1 MTTVYDNSTNPIFQ
15 QTPSTYLDENSDR
28 LTPSPASYP
37 TPSSNTVS
45 PESYIQSSPANYP
58 NFYPSPESTNSS
70 AGSPLAATSL
80 PEADQT
86 ESNDT
91 VSLAGS
97 ATYSHEGQNCNFYEY
112 MYSSFPAYQHQ
123 TPSFYPSQM
132 NSVPDGDFYQA
143 HSSYFTNHPYYPY
156 LYSNRPSPTPQCNL
170 YNRQLLTQDLN
181 STSQTLNVIPKPSQ
195 NSSTTVQH
203 PADSSTDHT
212 PSSTLQPTSPSTD
225 PTQKYPPVL
234 VKGGGKIRAKPVRRT
249 EFSAADLRILEEHFT
264 VSDFARGA
272 RRDEIARQL
281 NVRPRSITIW
291 FQNKRAKLRARNQ
304 QLDLLKKAAATGVV
318 QDFEKIS
325 DFR

>member
-1 MTTVYDNSTNPIFQ
+1 MTTVYDSSTNPIFH
-15 QTPSTYLDENSDR
+15 QTPTYLEENPDR

-37 TPSSNTVS
+37 TPSNTVS
-45 PESYIQSSPANYP
+45 PASYLQSSPASYP
-58 NFYPSPESTNSS
+58 NFYPSPESSHSS
-70 AGSPLAATSL
+70 AGSPLAPTSL
-80 PEADQT
+80 PDTDQADSNVT
-86 ESNDT
+86 ES
-91 VSLAGS
+91 VSGS

-123 TPSFYPSQM
+123 TTSFYPSQIS
-132 NSVPDGDFYQA
+132 SVSDGDFYQTNT
-143 HSSYFTNHPYYPY
+143 SYLTNHPYYPY
-156 LYSNRPSPTPQCNL
+156 LYTNRPTPQCNL
-170 YNRQLLTQDLN
+170 YSRQLLTQDLN
-181 STSQTLNVIPKPSQ
+181 STSQTLNVIPEPSQ

-212 PSSTLQPTSPSTD
+212 PSSTRQQPTSPSTD

-234 VKGGGKIRAKPVRRT
+234 IKGGGKIRAKPVRRT